1 MYVPAIIFVRPSV
14 SNSRPMVSG
23 PSRFPAANARK

>member
-1 MYVPAIIFVRPSV
+1 MYVPAIIFFRPRV

-23 PSRFPAANARK
+23 PSRLPAANAKK